1 MISHG
6 ESQPVLLSRKSTDMT
21 SEAVSYA
28 ERFEIFSPVG
38 LPYSFS
44 HASHEVA
51 HHHRGCGGPNLQG

>member
-21 SEAVSYA
+21 SKAVSDA
-28 ERFEIFSPVG
+28 ERFEIFSPVR
-38 LPYSFS
+38 LPYSLG
-44 HASHEVA
+44 HTGHEVA